1 MGIVPSAALA
11 HAQPLYAVV
20 TIFIIVSSFSILV
33 IVTDGPLVS
42 PMGDFSLTLEEV

>member
-20 TIFIIVSSFSILV
+20 IFIIVSSFSILV